1 MKVYRNI
8 SEIKTPGESV
18 ATVGTFDGFHLG
30 HQSILEKIKQIA
42 AAKNLLS
49 TIVTFDPHPKKVL
62 GNNAGEVSILT
73 TTEEKLRIFREAQ
86 IDQVAVIPFSREF
99 ALTPAAEF
107 VRKILVEKLA
117 VKEMVIGHDHHF
129 GRNRQ
134 GGLEELQQL
143 GKEWQFSVSRV
154 PGFSLNGEL
163 ISSSLIRK
171 LLEAGEVEKA
181 ARYMGRPYSLF
192 GVVVK
197 GDGRGKKMGF
207 PTANI
212 DPHHE
217 DKLIPARGVYA
228 VDVVMENLLY
238 KGMMNIGTRPTFEFD
253 SLTLE
258 VHIFNFDAQIY
269 GKPLEVRFKKFIRR
283 ERKFS
288 GMEALR
294 EQLLNDKHICEN
306 I

>member
-1 MKVYRNI
+1 M
-8 SEIKTPGESV
+8 

-30 HQSILEKIKQIA
+30 HQSILEKIKKIA

-62 GNNAGEVSILT
+62 GNNNAGDVSILT
-73 TTEEKLRIFREAQ
+73 TTEEKLRIFREAK
-86 IDQVAVIPFSREF
+86 IDQVAVIPFNREF
-99 ALTPAAEF
+99 ALTPPAEF

-143 GKEWQFSVSRV
+143 GKELQFSVSRV

-217 DKLIPARGVYA
+217 DKLIPATGVYA
-228 VDVVMENLLY
+228 VDVVMETLLY

-269 GKPLEVRFKKFIRR
+269 GKPLEVRFKKFTRP
-283 ERKFS
+283 ERKFP

-294 EQLLNDKHICEN
+294 EQLLKDKQICEN
-306 I
+306 T